1 MSTKPEELK
10 RAFDRE
16 LNNTDFRLVWEK
28 AGVLSGRWDSI
39 GILLG
44 ISYNKLYEIEAGGKP
59 PRTCLQKV
67 FDCWLKKDYDY
78 KSHGVPTLRMLCNSI
93 KSNSGGAD
101 PALADEIAK
110 EYTINLTRS
119 GEATTSPGHTSSSKE
134 ATPTVELP
142 VPTSPQSESSVVY
155 VKKKSIEF
163 LPENLTRMI
172 EELRGIY
179 LDNMRF
185 TKESFRSIDVSEA
198 VDFVQDYIA
207 VLLSPRFDKYEVIEP
222 MKKEFDHIQT
232 IKQLF
237 RVLEKYVSWF
247 NFELVVKLVNTF
259 ITDERD
265 LQRKWSTYREK
276 LKDYFKNNNTKAV
289 QIADSIEFGL
299 SDVPGTKVMIAKV
312 ARDDYTLNDL
322 YFFHKLIADA
332 LEVPQY
338 KFYFCTIDDGC
349 MELKYSIPDFLY
361 SVLFPLTNQQCDS
374 LAEIGII
381 KITCHEYIHEMKQL
395 PENEL
400 KLHDFPI
407 GDNDGVISLH
417 MASYKGHLNIA
428 QYLVNECHVDP
439 DIADSSGNT
448 GLLYS
453 ALGGH

>member
-16 LNNTDFRLVWEK
+16 LNITDFRLVWEK
-28 AGVLSGRWDSI
+28 AAVLSGRWDSVAI
-39 GILLG
+39 MLG
-44 ISYNKLYEIEAGGKP
+44 ISYKKLYAIEAETKSARG
-59 PRTCLQKV
+59 CLQKV
-67 FDCWLKKDYDY
+67 FDCWLSRNYDY

-110 EYTINLTRS
+110 EFNLTSS
-119 GEATTSPGHTSSSKE
+119 GEATTTPVHTSSSKE

-142 VPTSPQSESSVVY
+142 APTSPQSESLVVY
-155 VKKKSIEF
+155 IKKKSTEYS
-163 LPENLTRMI
+163 PKNMMTRMI
-172 EELRGIY
+172 GDLQEVY

-185 TKESFRSIDVSEA
+185 TKKSFHSIDVSEV
-198 VDFVQDYIA
+198 VDFIQDYIA
-207 VLLSPRFDKYEVIEP
+207 LLLSPRFDKYEVIEP

-232 IKQLF
+232 MKQLF
-237 RVLEKYVSWF
+237 RILEKYISWF
-247 NFELVVKLVNTF
+247 NFEIVVKLVNTF
-259 ITDERD
+259 ITDDRD

-276 LKDYFKNNNTKAV
+276 LKDYFKNNNAKAV

-338 KFYFCTIDDGC
+338 NFYFCTIDDGC

-361 SVLFPLTNQQCDS
+361 SVLFPLTNQQCHL
-374 LAEIGII
+374 LAEIRII
-381 KITCHEYIHEMKQL
+381 KITCHEHVHEMKQL

-400 KLHDFPI
+400 KKPHDFPI
-407 GDNDGVISLH
+407 
-417 MASYKGHLNIA
+417 
-428 QYLVNECHVDP
+428 
-439 DIADSSGNT
+439 
-448 GLLYS
+448 
-453 ALGGH
+453 